1 MSFRVYVGHSVA
13 PHELGAIYGMAELA
27 ARKGMEP
34 IIPDRRW
41 QPAAA
46 PVRVVQL
53 LNNLHAFV
61 AVATLSGQHL
71 AWVNAEL
78 AQGLQLGLN
87 AQNVV
92 SVIDAGLAPPP
103 TGQVVVI
110 DRTNF
115 DRTISEAVRILER
128 LQLEQTQRNL
138 LAGLVLGGLIV
149 LLLASKE

>member
-1 MSFRVYVGHSVA
+1 
-13 PHELGAIYGMAELA
+13 
-27 ARKGMEP
+27 
-34 IIPDRRW
+34 
-41 QPAAA
+41 
-46 PVRVVQL
+46 
-53 LNNLHAFV
+53 
-61 AVATLSGQHL
+61 
-71 AWVNAEL
+71 L

-103 TGQVVVI
+103 TEHVVVI

-128 LQLEQTQRNL
+128 LQLERTQRNL
-138 LAGLVLGGLIV
+138 LAGLVLGGLIA